1 MMKRIAAV
9 LATLACVAVAAPT
22 TASAYDRYGDGMR
35 RGWSQHRVPRRDR
48 PVGDVMAPDPR
59 IHNNVGDVMAPSRT
73 GNRVG
78 DVMAPSR

>member
-1 MMKRIAAV
+1 MKSIAAV
-9 LATLACVAVAAPT
+9 LAILACVAVAAPS
-22 TASAYDRYGDGMR
+22 TASAYDGDGMR
-35 RGWSQHRVPRRDR
+35 RGWSHHRAPRRDR

>member
-1 MMKRIAAV
+1 MTRMAAV